1 MMIIFSFIV
10 SDDFES
16 NEDPEDSLLNEFKEK
31 IDKLEEEV
39 ESDMRKDRN
48 VSDELEYMIQAF
60 LTVSLYY

>member
-1 MMIIFSFIV
+1 M

-60 LTVSLYY
+60 LTVSLYS

>member
-16 NEDPEDSLLNEFKEK
+16 NEDSEDSLLNEFKEK